1 MSGKIKIDDRDR
13 TLAIEVNLVFLDGL
27 VFLLLI
33 LFFLPELDAVYSFA
47 QVKMPQDASSS
58 TVRDTRG
65 LSGLV
70 LKHSLTGCPFICVFM
85 KS

>member
-1 MSGKIKIDDRDR
+1 MSGKIKIDDRER
-13 TLAIEVNLVFLDGL
+13 TLAIEVSLVFLDGL

-33 LFFLPELDAVYSFA
+33 LFFLAKLDAVCSFA

-65 LSGLV
+65 LSGLL
-70 LKHSLTGCPFICVFM
+70 LKYSPTGCPFICVFV